1 MGWFFSMVAKEF
13 FISFLLW
20 ARSLARSFRSER
32 NNHLCFIFVSY
43 HRTITK
49 EISVFSFF
57 GKQCSL
63 KLALCV
69 FKALALNMSFF
80 FLQLHLQHMEVSA
93 PWVELKLQLGP
104 MPQPQQHWIWT
115 ASVTYAAAHGNAGSL
130 THWARDQTCIL
141 TESIQVLNPLS
152 HNGNSLSMSFKI
164 IFFSPNKCLCLCL
177 VRGLL
182 L

>member
-1 MGWFFSMVAKEF
+1 MVAKEF

-57 GKQCSL
+57 GNQCSL

-93 PWVELKLQLGP
+93 PWVELKLQLGAYA
-104 MPQPQQHWIWT
+104 T
-115 ASVTYAAAHGNAGSL
+115 ATTTLDLNRICDLRCSS
-130 THWARDQTCIL
+130 WQCRI
-141 TESIQVLNPLS
+141 LNPQGQGS
-152 HNGNSLSMSFKI
+152 NMHPHRVNSG
-164 IFFSPNKCLCLCL
+164 P
-177 VRGLL
+177 
-182 L
+182 